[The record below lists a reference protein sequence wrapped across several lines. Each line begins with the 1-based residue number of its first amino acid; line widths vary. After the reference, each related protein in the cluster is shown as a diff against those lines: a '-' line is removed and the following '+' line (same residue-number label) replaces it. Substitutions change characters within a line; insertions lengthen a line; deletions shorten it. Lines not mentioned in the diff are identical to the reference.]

1 MSPDDGAGTAEAR
14 LIEPGAGGRPRSRIP
29 LGLKLAYTAFMAVLV
44 PVYLTHYGPTN
55 FLYFCDIAL
64 ILTLIGLWTES
75 ALLISICA
83 VGILA
88 PQLLW
93 AIDFLAQAAGSPLTG
108 MTAYM
113 FDAATSPF
121 LRGLSLFHGWLPFL
135 LLFLVWRLGYDPR
148 AWAAWS
154 GLAVVVLFVCFFLMP
169 PPRPDPGLTPV
180 NINYVWGMSDRA
192 AQTMVPA
199 WIWFTGLVVGIPGL
213 ICWPTH
219 RLLIR
224 LMPRAPGAPATA
236 AFRSKLRS
244 DLTSDLTSP
253 SASHAGSAPR

>member
-1 MSPDDGAGTAEAR
+1 MSPSEIGAAADAAEAGKGSGR
-14 LIEPGAGGRPRSRIP
+14 RMAGSGRVP

-44 PVYLTHYGPTN
+44 PVYLTFYGPTN
-55 FLYFCDIAL
+55 FLYFCDVAL
-64 ILTLIGLWTES
+64 ILTLVGIWTNS

-93 AIDFLAQAAGSPLTG
+93 AVDFAAQAAGVPLTG

-113 FDAATSPF
+113 FNGETSAF

-135 LLFLVWRLGYDPR
+135 LVFLVWRLGYDRR

-154 GLAVVVLFVCFFLMP
+154 ALAVVILFVCFFLMP
-169 PPRPDPGLTPV
+169 APRPDPGLTPV
-180 NINYVWGMSDRA
+180 NINYVWGMSDHA
-192 AQTMVPA
+192 AQTLMPA
-199 WIWFTGLVVGIPGL
+199 WAWFAALVVAFPLL

-224 LMPRAPGAPATA
+224 LMPEVPV
-236 AFRSKLRS
+236 
-244 DLTSDLTSP
+244 TSP
-253 SASHAGSAPR
+253 VMSPAAWPAGSAPR

>member
-1 MSPDDGAGTAEAR
+1 MSPSEIGAADAAEAGK
-14 LIEPGAGGRPRSRIP
+14 ESGGRMAGSGRVP
-29 LGLKLAYTAFMAVLV
+29 LSLKLAYTAFMAVLV
-44 PVYLTHYGPTN
+44 PVYLTFYGPTN
-55 FLYFCDIAL
+55 FLYFCDVAL
-64 ILTLIGLWTES
+64 ILTLVGIWTNS

-93 AIDFLAQAAGSPLTG
+93 AVDFAAQAAGVPLTG

-113 FDAATSPF
+113 FNGETSAF

-135 LLFLVWRLGYDPR
+135 LVFLVWRLGYDRR

-154 GLAVVVLFVCFFLMP
+154 ALAVVILFVCFFLMP

-180 NINYVWGMSDRA
+180 NINSVWGMSDHA
-192 AQTMVPA
+192 AQTLMPA
-199 WIWFTGLVVGIPGL
+199 WAWFAALVVAFPLL

-224 LMPRAPGAPATA
+224 LMPRAPV
-236 AFRSKLRS
+236 
-244 DLTSDLTSP
+244 TSPVTSAVRFP
-253 SASHAGSAPR
+253 SASPAGSAPR